1 MQSRSATWQALAET
15 GTFILETK
23 AIIGEEEYLPTA
35 SPVIS
40 KGLFPD
46 GLSVGNCAAACLQIT
61 LRTDDVI
68 PKSAEVQMEMRL
80 RNADSSQVTEWL
92 PAGTFYISRRVKDS
106 ASGLISLECY
116 DAMLKANQPYI
127 DLEEEGT
134 ETGWPKSMV
143 AVVAEIATRL
153 GVSQDSRNSIE
164 TGTDYVV
171 PYPGSSTIMDVLGSI
186 GAVHGGNW
194 VITPAGQ
201 LRLIPISTAP
211 TEETTGVEEI
221 LAVLGALSN
230 GQPLTISGVTM
241 TDDLG
246 ASYTAGD
253 DTTYMLNVAGGIC
266 ATQNL
271 CDDLFDR
278 IEGVVYNSF
287 SVSSGIYDPA
297 TELGDLIKY
306 GTRMYGFIAQEI
318 ATLGVAF
325 RGNIMAQAVLIESE
339 DEYPYKSKAE
349 KAIEKSQANTAKLE
363 ELSGE
368 VDESRKVAVNY
379 LARDSTGI
387 MVADMSGGTAYTP
400 SEVPAGVKNSF
411 IDNDSFDIRD
421 GTDVLAS
428 FGETSHVGR
437 DNGISINIGTDGFS
451 VNDASGDAVAKIG
464 VLQDSAVPSID
475 VVYGHVGETKIHNLR
490 GPIEVGSSIRVQ
502 IPGSEGGMYTF
513 TRGTA
518 VTAQIGG
525 HTVDYNGSN
534 QMVFTF
540 VERADAQIEYDALV
554 ITSVFGLTIGSRA
567 PREIVG
573 NNSGSIGTGNTATG
587 DNAFVAGEGLTAPTS
602 NSAAVGKYNTAD
614 TSYAFEVGTGTDSND
629 RMTAFAVKWDGD
641 TVIDLDIN
649 AAAGTVD
656 GRLYQAICDLGIQS
670 EVIV

>member
-1 MQSRSATWQALAET
+1 MISAGQAFVDAVSQSSRRFRMRLFYGSNEID
-15 GTFILETK
+15 G
-23 AIIGEEEYLPTA
+23 IIRNAKIHLG
-35 SPVIS
+35 SS
-40 KGLFPD
+40 GPD
-46 GLSVGNCAAACLQIT
+46 SFSVGAVYSAFAEIVLDGRNTSLEGKELRLDVGVMTDEGTNTYSDIT
-61 LRTDDVI
+61 LGHFTVLRPAATKYRTTFTAVGRI
-68 PKSAEVQMEMRL
+68 TSKLA
-80 RNADSSQVTEWL
+80 VTEFTA
-92 PAGTFYISRRVKDS
+92 PATMTLANIAS
-106 ASGLISLECY
+106 AITQLTGVTIAFAAGVDTSGLIEYPITGNCRDALTALAIAVGGYATETNVGGILIDRYNSSTSTASYGPDTMQALPEIGDY
-116 DAMLKANQPYI
+116 DFEITGVQAITPTGLY
-127 DLEEEGT
+127 EEGD
-134 ETGWPKSMV
+134 PINV
-143 AVVAEIATRL
+143 
-153 GVSQDSRNSIE
+153 SIE
-164 TGTDYVV
+164 SNYVTEELFEDFASDLIGFS
-171 PYPGSSTIMDVLGSI
+171 YRPGSVALALGDPRIEPKDVLEISTPDEETYI
-186 GAVHGGNW
+186 MPCLAITHIFDGGFQTE
-194 VITPAGQ
+194 ITTPAVQTVGEVVG
-201 LRLIPISTAP
+201 TMGA
-211 TEETTGVEEI
+211 
-221 LAVLGALSN
+221 AVKEA
-230 GQPLTISGVTM
+230 
-241 TDDLG
+241 
-246 ASYTAGD
+246 
-253 DTTYMLNVAGGIC
+253 
-266 ATQNL
+266 
-271 CDDLFDR
+271 
-278 IEGVVYNSF
+278 
-287 SVSSGIYDPA
+287 
-297 TELGDLIKY
+297 
-306 GTRMYGFIAQEI
+306 AQ
-318 ATLGVAF
+318 
-325 RGNIMAQAVLIESE
+325 
-339 DEYPYKSKAE
+339 KAE
-349 KAIEKSQANTAKLE
+349 QASEAA
-363 ELSGE
+363 
-368 VDESRKVAVNY
+368 DDARKVAVNY

-400 SEVPAGVKNSF
+400 SEVPAGVKNTF

-475 VVYGHVGETKIHNLR
+475 VVNGHVGETKIHNLR
-490 GPIEVGSSIRVQ
+490 GPIEVGSSIGVY
-502 IPGSEGGMYTF
+502 IPGSEGGAYTF

-540 VERADAQIEYDALV
+540 VETANALIEYDALV

-567 PREIVG
+567 PQEIVG

-587 DNAFVAGEGLTAPTS
+587 ENAFVAGEGLTAPTS